1 MAKGGRRPSVFSEK
15 FTGSVPIIA
24 RPRSGM
30 LAFASCSA
38 SSFSASSYSA
48 SSYHAQSS
56 AGTAKLRLSSRLLP
70 RSALVVASAAAT
82 GATARLDALLRS
94 GDVESAVALLSNDE
108 PLDMTP
114 ARTASVIDAAC
125 RGPPAPEGSTG
136 LARLLETIGEEPEAL
151 LARQAESQA
160 EEERQQ
166 HLLVRCYDALS
177 RRGLL
182 RAYGSAD
189 GALPPAPKV
198 VTTYEQLRLTG
209 LPTSAFAPGGGNG
222 GATLVA
228 GALSALALSSAAS
241 SVGLDLQAPFQLA
254 GGALLLDRLLLRGAA
269 AEVTLTLTLALTL
282 TLTLNPNP
290 NFNPKP

>member
-1 MAKGGRRPSVFSEK
+1 
-15 FTGSVPIIA
+15 
-24 RPRSGM
+24 M
-30 LAFASCSA
+30 LAVASYGASSYSA
-38 SSFSASSYSA
+38 SSYSASSYSA

-70 RSALVVASAAAT
+70 RSALVVASVAAT

-151 LARQAESQA
+151 LARQAQSQA

-254 GGALLLDRLLLRGAA
+254 GGALLLDRLLLRGAT
-269 AEVTLTLTLALTL
+269 AEVTLTLTLTLALI
-282 TLTLNPNP
+282 LTLNPNP
-290 NFNPKP
+290 NFNPNPNPNPKPQP